1 MVTPFD
7 CLGFAP
13 LDAEA
18 FGTLLDTAA
27 EAGEDLNAPGGS
39 YVLWVPKPG
48 VELWVQVGKKDEI
61 LGMNPHFHGDG
72 RVAATYVRVHG
83 NATNPLEGAIEFT
96 VDGVPVVADAPDLAR
111 VRHKLAAGPALNT
124 QLVVFAATLGPASHA
139 PGVIASVA
147 KGDGSVGVT
156 GTVVTATVRE
166 GLDLPFH
173 HVLLKTA
180 SGTWD
185 VVFPATV
192 PLPAV
197 ASTVTVRGWVSGR
210 VEESA

>member
-1 MVTPFD
+1 MATPFD

-27 EAGEDLNAPGGS
+27 EAGEDLNAPGGG
-39 YVLWVPKPG
+39 YVLWAPKPG

-72 RVAATYVRVHG
+72 RVPATYVRVHG
-83 NATNPLEGAIEFT
+83 NATNPLEGAIEFSIE
-96 VDGVPVVADAPDLAR
+96 GVTVVADAPDLAR
-111 VRHKLAAGPALNT
+111 VRHKLAAGPAIPA
-124 QLVVFAATLGPASHA
+124 QLAVFAATITPAAGPAALHA
-139 PGVIASVA
+139 SAA
-147 KGDGSVGVT
+147 KGDGSLGLT
-156 GTVVTATVRE
+156 GTVVAADVRE

-173 HVLLKTA
+173 HVLLQTA
-180 SGTWD
+180 TGTWD
-185 VVFPATV
+185 VVFPASI

-197 ASTVTVRGWVSGR
+197 ATTITVRGWVSGR
-210 VEESA
+210 VADGA

>member
-39 YVLWVPKPG
+39 YVLWGPKPG

-61 LGMNPHFHGDG
+61 LGMNPHFHGEG
-72 RVAATYVRVHG
+72 RVTATYIRVHG

-111 VRHKLAAGPALNT
+111 IRHRLAAGTPLNV
-124 QLVVFAATLGPASHA
+124 QLVVFAATLGPASGA
-139 PGVIASVA
+139 PGVLASA
-147 KGDGSVGVT
+147 ARGDGSLGLT
-156 GTVVTATVRE
+156 GTVVTATIRE

-173 HVLLKTA
+173 HIVLKTA
-180 SGTWD
+180 TGSWD

-197 ASTVTVRGWVSGR
+197 TANVTIRGWVSGR
-210 VEESA
+210 VEASA